1 MHGPATPFV
10 KSDCKH
16 LEAIGDGL
24 ELSKEGRGWRVK
36 SLLIYIRV
44 LLVLR
49 IEVTALGSAKKKPEW

>member
-24 ELSKEGRGWRVK
+24 ELSKGGRGWQVK
-36 SLLIYIRV
+36 SLLIYIPS
-44 LLVLR
+44 R
-49 IEVTALGSAKKKPEW
+49 INPEVWSDNIKGC